1 MVATILTVTQI
12 IFNYLITNRI
22 TNYLIRTKRAG
33 SRKKKKKKKKKKEKG
48 SYEKK
53 NRICFRSS
61 IPYRYSIGDKGDNIV
76 ILTVAQNLR
85 LRLGETTMMTVFP
98 NVTTGNDRG

>member
-48 SYEKK
+48 S
-53 NRICFRSS
+53 
-61 IPYRYSIGDKGDNIV
+61 
-76 ILTVAQNLR
+76 
-85 LRLGETTMMTVFP
+85 
-98 NVTTGNDRG
+98 